1 MLAELYA
8 QVLGD
13 AGYSTSVTTVKNR
26 ELYEPSLEKG
36 EIDVVPEYA
45 ATLAEFLNAKVNGA
59 DKAQAEPV
67 ASGDVEATVSAL
79 KQLAEPLG
87 LTVLPAGKA
96 VDQNAF
102 AVSKEFADKNSL
114 KTLSDLGK
122 SKLKVK
128 IAAGDEC
135 EVRPFCAPGLK
146 KTYGIDVT
154 GIDPKGV
161 GTPVSKQ
168 AVRDGKVQL
177 VLTTTTDAVLD
188 GLVFLEDDKK
198 LQNADNVLPVLNA
211 QDAGD
216 PEIANALGRITAA
229 LTTEDLA
236 ELNRKVDAERGQA
249 GRCGQGVSGVEEP
262 DQEVASIREV
272 REILASPEISATR
285 RSLRTRKRVRAEW
298 LRRALG
304 GREVTGGEQIPG
316 RLPKWPA
323 HTVNFR
329 PCHVDATAIRRLST
343 ESCRPPWWRVCRS
356 SVPPAPGCWPNP
368 WPCAA
373 WWPPWRPPP
382 SPARI

>member
-1 MLAELYA
+1 MSRTSRIAGAVIGMVALAGSLAACGGDTLEQEGSGSSGGDGKKGSLVVGSAAFTESKVLAELYA
-8 QVLGD
+8 RILGD

-45 ATLAEFLNAKVNGA
+45 ATITEFLNAKVNGA
-59 DKAQAEPV
+59 DKAQNNPL
-67 ASGDVEATVSAL
+67 ASPDTAATVAAL
-79 KQLAEPLG
+79 EKLAGPLG
-87 LTVLPAGKA
+87 LKVLPAGKA

-102 AVSKEFADKNSL
+102 AVSEEFAAKHNL

-161 GTPVSKQ
+161 GTPQSKQ
-168 AVRDGKVQL
+168 AVRDGKVEL

-198 LQNADNVLPVLNA
+198 LQNADNVLPLLNA
-211 QDAGD
+211 EDAGA
-216 PEIANALGRITAA
+216 PEIAAALQKLTDA

-236 ELNRKVDAERGQA
+236 ELNRKVDAERA
-249 GRCGQGVSGVEEP
+249 KP
-262 DQEVASIREV
+262 ADVAKQY
-272 REILASPEISATR
+272 L
-285 RSLRTRKRVRAEW
+285 
-298 LRRALG
+298 
-304 GREVTGGEQIPG
+304 
-316 RLPKWPA
+316 
-323 HTVNFR
+323 
-329 PCHVDATAIRRLST
+329 
-343 ESCRPPWWRVCRS
+343 ESK
-356 SVPPAPGCWPNP
+356 GL
-368 WPCAA
+368 
-373 WWPPWRPPP
+373 
-382 SPARI
+382 IKK

>member
-1 MLAELYA
+1 MSRTSRIAGAVIGMVALAGSLAACGGDSLEQEKSGSGSSAGGDGKKGTLVVGSASFTESKVLAELYA
-8 QVLGD
+8 QILGD
-13 AGYSTSVTTVKNR
+13 AGYSASVTTVKNR

-59 DKAQAEPV
+59 DKAQADPV

-198 LQNADNVLPVLNA
+198 LQNADNVLPVLNTE
-211 QDAGD
+211 DAGD
-216 PEIANALGRITAA
+216 PEIADALGKLTAA

-236 ELNRKVDAERGQA
+236 ELNRKVDAERA
-249 GRCGQGVSGVEEP
+249 KP
-262 DQEVASIREV
+262 ADVAKEY
-272 REILASPEISATR
+272 L
-285 RSLRTRKRVRAEW
+285 
-298 LRRALG
+298 
-304 GREVTGGEQIPG
+304 
-316 RLPKWPA
+316 
-323 HTVNFR
+323 
-329 PCHVDATAIRRLST
+329 
-343 ESCRPPWWRVCRS
+343 ESKDL
-356 SVPPAPGCWPNP
+356 
-368 WPCAA
+368 
-373 WWPPWRPPP
+373 
-382 SPARI
+382 IKK

>member
-1 MLAELYA
+1 MSRTSRIAGAFIGMVALAGSLAACGGDSLEQEKSGSGSSAGGDGKKGTLVVGSASFTESKVLAELYA
-8 QVLGD
+8 QILGD

-26 ELYEPSLEKG
+26 ELYEPSVEKG

-168 AVRDGKVQL
+168 AVRDGKVEL

-198 LQNADNVLPVLNA
+198 LQNADNVLPVLNTK
-211 QDAGD
+211 DAGD
-216 PEIANALGRITAA
+216 PEIADALGRITAA

-236 ELNRKVDAERGQA
+236 ELNRKVDAERA
-249 GRCGQGVSGVEEP
+249 KP
-262 DQEVASIREV
+262 ADVAKEY
-272 REILASPEISATR
+272 L
-285 RSLRTRKRVRAEW
+285 
-298 LRRALG
+298 
-304 GREVTGGEQIPG
+304 
-316 RLPKWPA
+316 
-323 HTVNFR
+323 
-329 PCHVDATAIRRLST
+329 
-343 ESCRPPWWRVCRS
+343 ESK
-356 SVPPAPGCWPNP
+356 NL
-368 WPCAA
+368 
-373 WWPPWRPPP
+373 
-382 SPARI
+382 IKK

>member
-1 MLAELYA
+1 MSRTTRIAGAVIGMVALAGSLAACGGDSLEKEKGGSGSSAGDGKKGSLVVGSASFTESKVLAELYA
-8 QVLGD
+8 QILGD
-13 AGYSTSVTTVKNR
+13 AGYSTSITTVKNR

-45 ATLAEFLNAKVNGA
+45 ATIAEFLNAKVNGA
-59 DKAQAEPV
+59 DEAQAKPV

-102 AVSKEFADKNSL
+102 AVSKEFAEKNSL

-122 SKLKVK
+122 SKIKVK

-161 GTPVSKQ
+161 GTPQSKQ

-211 QDAGD
+211 KDAGA
-216 PEIANALGRITAA
+216 PEIADALGKLTAA

-236 ELNRKVDAERGQA
+236 ELNRKVDAERA
-249 GRCGQGVSGVEEP
+249 KP
-262 DQEVASIREV
+262 ADVAKEY
-272 REILASPEISATR
+272 L
-285 RSLRTRKRVRAEW
+285 
-298 LRRALG
+298 
-304 GREVTGGEQIPG
+304 
-316 RLPKWPA
+316 
-323 HTVNFR
+323 
-329 PCHVDATAIRRLST
+329 
-343 ESCRPPWWRVCRS
+343 ESKDL
-356 SVPPAPGCWPNP
+356 
-368 WPCAA
+368 
-373 WWPPWRPPP
+373 
-382 SPARI
+382 IKK

>member
-1 MLAELYA
+1 MSRTSRIAGAVIGMVALAGSLAACGGDSLEKEKGGSGSSAGGGKKGTLVVGSASFTESKVLAELYA
-8 QVLGD
+8 QVLDD

-26 ELYEPSLEKG
+26 ELYEPSVEKG

-59 DKAQAEPV
+59 DAEPV
-67 ASGDVEATVSAL
+67 ASGDVDATVSAL
-79 KQLAEPLG
+79 KKLAEPLG

-102 AVSKEFADKNSL
+102 AVSKEFAEKNSL

-135 EVRPFCAPGLK
+135 EERPFCAPGLK

-177 VLTTTTDAVLD
+177 VLTTTTDAVID

-198 LQNADNVLPVLNA
+198 LQNADNVLPVLNTK
-211 QDAGD
+211 DAGD
-216 PEIANALGRITAA
+216 PEIADALGRITAA

-236 ELNRKVDAERGQA
+236 ELNRKVDAERA
-249 GRCGQGVSGVEEP
+249 KP
-262 DQEVASIREV
+262 ADVAKEY
-272 REILASPEISATR
+272 L
-285 RSLRTRKRVRAEW
+285 
-298 LRRALG
+298 
-304 GREVTGGEQIPG
+304 
-316 RLPKWPA
+316 
-323 HTVNFR
+323 
-329 PCHVDATAIRRLST
+329 
-343 ESCRPPWWRVCRS
+343 ESK
-356 SVPPAPGCWPNP
+356 NL
-368 WPCAA
+368 
-373 WWPPWRPPP
+373 
-382 SPARI
+382 IKK

>member
-1 MLAELYA
+1 MSRTSRIAGAVIGMVALAGSLAACGGDSLEKEKGGSDSSAGDGKKGSLVVGSASFTESKVLAELYA
-8 QVLGD
+8 QILGD
-13 AGYSTSVTTVKNR
+13 AGYSASVTTVKNR
-26 ELYEPSLEKG
+26 ELYEPSVEKG

-59 DKAQAEPV
+59 DKVQAEPV

-102 AVSKEFADKNSL
+102 AVSKEFAEKNSL

-154 GIDPKGV
+154 GIDPTGV

-168 AVRDGKVQL
+168 AVRDGKAQL

-198 LQNADNVLPVLNA
+198 LQNADNVLPVLNTK
-211 QDAGD
+211 DAGD
-216 PEIANALGRITAA
+216 PEIADALGKLTAA

-236 ELNRKVDAERGQA
+236 ELNRKVDAERA
-249 GRCGQGVSGVEEP
+249 KP
-262 DQEVASIREV
+262 ADVAKEY
-272 REILASPEISATR
+272 L
-285 RSLRTRKRVRAEW
+285 
-298 LRRALG
+298 
-304 GREVTGGEQIPG
+304 
-316 RLPKWPA
+316 
-323 HTVNFR
+323 
-329 PCHVDATAIRRLST
+329 
-343 ESCRPPWWRVCRS
+343 ESKDLIK
-356 SVPPAPGCWPNP
+356 N
-368 WPCAA
+368 
-373 WWPPWRPPP
+373 
-382 SPARI
+382 